1 MKRIFRWTIR
11 TTLKLISRIIPR
23 YPEILASE
31 LRHLEGKGTGSGST
45 RLEAKTALDFLIV
58 KGIRKPTILDIGANI
73 GLYSEAVLDLNP
85 DVRIVA
91 FEPSSTAL
99 KELYKRFSDD
109 IRVSIIPLALGSVSA
124 FQPLWSD
131 EAGSVLA
138 SLSKRKLDHFGIDFD
153 YSEQVEVT
161 TLDTWNITAQVKPDL
176 IKMDVEGYELEILKG
191 ASETLKLARVVQ
203 FEFGGCNIDTRTFF
217 QDFWYLLSEA
227 GFSFYRIAPSGAIS
241 VPKYSEEDEYFR
253 TTNYLAVRE

>member
-1 MKRIFRWTIR
+1 MKRIFRRTIR
-11 TTLKLISRIIPR
+11 TALKLISRIIPR
-23 YPEILASE
+23 FSEILESE
-31 LRHLEGKGTGSGST
+31 LNTLQGKGTGSGST
-45 RLEAKTALDFLIV
+45 RLEAKTALDILLNQ
-58 KGIRKPTILDIGANI
+58 GIREPMILDIGANI
-73 GLYSEAVLDLNP
+73 GLYSEAILDLNP

-99 KELYKRFSDD
+99 KELNKRFSDD
-109 IRVSIIPLALGSVSA
+109 SRVSIVPLALGSENT

-138 SLSKRKLDHFGIDFD
+138 SLSKRRLDHFGIDFE
-153 YSEQVEVT
+153 YSEQVEVM
-161 TLDTWNITAQVKPDL
+161 TLDTWNISAQLKPDL
-176 IKMDVEGYELEILKG
+176 IKMDVEGFELEILKG
-191 ASETLKLARVVQ
+191 ASEILKLACVVQ

-227 GFSFYRIAPSGAIS
+227 GFSFYRITPSGAIS